1 MIIQN
6 KSGGTIIVIEKN
18 AAGIYNL
25 REAKIPPNDTLV
37 KVYDDDGPLYAYS
50 CGSLDNYGNLKCWEG
65 GTTSRTVSDI
75 HWWISYPNWEI
86 VEDE

>member
-1 MIIQN
+1 MDYL
-6 KSGGTIIVIEKN
+6 KT
-18 AAGIYNL
+18 
-25 REAKIPPNDTLV
+25 AKVGDKVPPNDTLV
-37 KVYDDDGPLYAYS
+37 KVYDDDGPVYAYS